1 MSAKEHR
8 VSISIKPSSDA
19 KETVELE
26 HTHVILSDLSKKSPE
41 EKGDLKSRALHVIK
55 SQRDLK
61 ATMQKINPKIK
72 ISVPNLLADDPGAK
86 MEMELSFSEMK
97 DFHPD
102 EIVKKVK
109 PLQELMAARERLKKL
124 KMVMLKDPALAK
136 TVGNVLNSGGDP
148 REMLFSK
155 LGL

>member
-1 MSAKEHR
+1 MPAKEHR

-19 KETVELE
+19 KESVELE
-26 HTHVILSDLSKKSPE
+26 NGQIILGDFSKKNPAD
-41 EKGDLKSRALHVIK
+41 KGDLKSRPLHVIK
-55 SQRDLK
+55 SQRDFKTTL
-61 ATMQKINPKIK
+61 QKINPKLTL
-72 ISVPNLLADDPGAK
+72 VVANRLADDPKAK
-86 MEMELSFSEMK
+86 MDVELNFSDMK

-136 TVGNVLNSGGDP
+136 TIGNVLNSGGDP